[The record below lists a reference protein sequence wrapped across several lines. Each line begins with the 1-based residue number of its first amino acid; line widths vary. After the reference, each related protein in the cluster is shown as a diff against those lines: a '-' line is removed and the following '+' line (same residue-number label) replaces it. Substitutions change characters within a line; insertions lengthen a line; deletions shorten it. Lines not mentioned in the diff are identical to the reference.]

1 MLETF
6 HFGYIDI
13 GIVVITLLF
22 AIGGFRQ
29 GFFKEVVG
37 ILALV
42 GAAVLAYF
50 LADLVKG
57 VLIEQVGL
65 DVMIYN
71 PLRDVFSGNAV
82 YEQVIDGSQPDALNL
97 LTTGLTQIGLPALFA
112 SPLASILITFNG
124 TVGDALATAS
134 TNLVLT
140 IIGYLGTF
148 LISWLLLLIVGKQ
161 FVKLTKQNPIFK
173 FFDSILG
180 IVLGVGRAALLI
192 GIAFAIAV
200 ALSFVIPD
208 INAFFTQ
215 DLSLE
220 TEKFSIG
227 KFIYE
232 NIVAVI
238 GGLL

>member
-161 FVKLTKQNPIFK
+161 FVKLTKQNPIFN